1 MKQLIIAAL
10 LILIVVAFAVQNAA
24 EMTIHF
30 MVWELNMSMALVL
43 VITLLLGILMGILVS
58 TPRILKYRKE
68 ITRLSKQAPDKSV
81 L

>member
-43 VITLLLGILMGILVS
+43 VITLLLGILFGILVS
-58 TPRILKYRKE
+58 TPRILKYRRE
-68 ITRLSKQAPDKSV
+68 IARLSKQVPDKSV